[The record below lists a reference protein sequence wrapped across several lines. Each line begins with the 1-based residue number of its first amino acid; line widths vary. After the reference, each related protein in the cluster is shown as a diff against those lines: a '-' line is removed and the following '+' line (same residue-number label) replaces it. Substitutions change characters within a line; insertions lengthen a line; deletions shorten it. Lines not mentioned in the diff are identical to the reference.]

1 MRTITAL
8 AAAALTGA
16 AGLAITAA
24 AVLPAGADTPSDDD
38 GTTSFLEDRLSRIRE
53 ALEGLVG
60 DGTLTPEEADAVA
73 ETLNDSDLFRPHRP
87 GGHMDGLG
95 LDVAAE
101 TLGLTED
108 ELLTQLRDGA
118 TLAEIAADQGVDTQT
133 LVDALVAA
141 ASERIDEAV
150 ADGRL
155 DQDRADE
162 MKATSSRGSPRR
174 WRRASP
180 CATAATA
187 ATPTAVAGCRTCGA
201 GCRTCAAG
209 CPDGAARTTA
219 RTRTHPPGRRRSSPR
234 PWRVERVPLALG

>member
-8 AAAALTGA
+8 TAAALTGA

-118 TLAEIAADQGVDTQT
+118 TLAEIAADQGVETQT

-162 MKATSSRGSPRR
+162 MKADLESRI
-174 WRRASP
+174 
-180 CATAATA
+180 ATAVEEGFPMRDGRDGGHPHGGRGMPDMRGGMPDMRGGMPGWSGPDDSTDEDASTG
-187 ATPTAVAGCRTCGA
+187 TPSLE
-201 GCRTCAAG
+201 
-209 CPDGAARTTA
+209 
-219 RTRTHPPGRRRSSPR
+219 SS
-234 PWRVERVPLALG
+234 ALES